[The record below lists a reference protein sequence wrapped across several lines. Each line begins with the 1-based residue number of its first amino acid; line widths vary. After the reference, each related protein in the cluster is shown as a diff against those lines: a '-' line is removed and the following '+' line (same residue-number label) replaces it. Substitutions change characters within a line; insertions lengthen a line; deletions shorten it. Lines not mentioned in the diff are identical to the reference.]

1 MLIAMVLESSSNVTG
16 ELFQQ
21 YREVARAKINANLEM
36 PTSGL
41 VAYYVTALTSHVSPR
56 LQLINHCYSSRTD
69 SAPRAPVCPRRNRFQ
84 H

>member
-1 MLIAMVLESSSNVTG
+1 MSNVTG
-16 ELFQQ
+16 GLIQQ
-21 YREVARAKINANLEM
+21 CREVATSGSLRAKINANLEM
-36 PTSGL
+36 PISGL
-41 VAYYVTALTSHVSPR
+41 VAYYVRAMNSHVSPR

>member
-1 MLIAMVLESSSNVTG
+1 MLIAMVFESSSNVTG

-41 VAYYVTALTSHVSPR
+41 VAYYVTWAQP
-56 LQLINHCYSSRTD
+56 
-69 SAPRAPVCPRRNRFQ
+69 
-84 H
+84 